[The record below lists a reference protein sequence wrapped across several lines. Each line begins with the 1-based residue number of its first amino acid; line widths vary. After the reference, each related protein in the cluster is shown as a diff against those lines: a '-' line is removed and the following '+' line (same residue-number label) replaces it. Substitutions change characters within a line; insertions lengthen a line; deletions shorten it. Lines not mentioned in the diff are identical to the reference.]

1 MMTLVFGTV
10 LPWLLIAVGTWIG
23 YQLVGQNGRIL
34 LRLESI
40 ERRLGSRPPAQ
51 PREAGGLI
59 VGTVAPQF
67 ALPELTGERRKLSE
81 FRGRDVLLIFF
92 NPKCGFC
99 TKMADDLAALP
110 LEAGGG
116 RAMPLV
122 VTTGDPEEN
131 RQIVERHGIRCVV
144 LLQKEMEVAS
154 QFRAHGTPM
163 GYRIDAAGRIASEL
177 TVGGEPLLQLA
188 AKVPPPHAQGP
199 GGNGHAPHGGNGK
212 AAPHGK
218 QPDPSLARSRL
229 NQIGRASCRER
240 GGVQVVA

>member
-10 LPWLLIAVGTWIG
+10 LPWLPIAVGTWIG
-23 YQLVGQNGRIL
+23 YQLVRQNGRIL

-40 ERRLGSRPPAQ
+40 ERRLGSHQSAQ
-51 PREAGGLI
+51 RREAVGLT
-59 VGTVAPQF
+59 VGTDAPDF
-67 ALPELTGERRKLSE
+67 GLPDLTGVSRKLSE

-144 LLQKEMEVAS
+144 LLQEEMEVVS
-154 QFRAHGTPM
+154 LFRAHGTPM

-188 AKVPPPHAQGP
+188 ANVPPSHA
-199 GGNGHAPHGGNGK
+199 
-212 AAPHGK
+212 
-218 QPDPSLARSRL
+218 
-229 NQIGRASCRER
+229 
-240 GGVQVVA
+240 